1 MKAIDLFSG
10 CGGLSLGFQN
20 AGFEVVAA
28 FDNWKE
34 ACAVYAAN
42 FDHPIFQVNLS
53 NIEDVEIFKEWNPD
67 IIIGGPPCQD
77 FSSAGKRDE
86 TLGRADLTVSYAQII
101 SKVRPEWFLM
111 ENVARIRKSQVL
123 QETISILKASGYGL
137 SFTVLDA
144 CYCGVPQIR
153 KRFILVGH
161 LYSDDGFLD
170 ESFIKNQSSHPMT
183 IYDYMGEKLDFEFY
197 YRHPRSYERRGIFSI
212 YEPSPTIRGV
222 NRPVPKNY
230 RRHEGDLCSPSEVC
244 PLTTLQR
251 SYIQTFP
258 EGFKWLGTK
267 TCMEQMIGN
276 AVPVKL
282 GQYVGEC
289 LLQYIE
295 GDDRPA
301 RQVVTRQL
309 ELFGMALD

>member
-20 AGFEVVAA
+20 AGFEIVAA
-28 FDNWKE
+28 FDKWKE
-34 ACAVYAAN
+34 ACTVYSAN
-42 FDHPIFQVNLS
+42 FNHPIFEIDLS
-53 NIEDVEIFKEWNPD
+53 NIENISQFKEWNPD

-86 TLGRADLTVSYAQII
+86 TLGRADLTVSYAKII
-101 SKVRPEWFLM
+101 SRVKPEWFVM
-111 ENVARIRKSQVL
+111 ENVERIQRSRVL
-123 QETISILKASGYGL
+123 QEAVSALKESGYGL
-137 SFTVLDA
+137 SSTVLDA
-144 CYCGVPQIR
+144 CFCGVPQIR

-161 LYSDDGFLD
+161 LYSEDGFFNDILA
-170 ESFIKNQSSHPMT
+170 KNQSTSPMT
-183 IYDYMGEKLDFEFY
+183 IHEYMGEKLDFEFY
-197 YRHPRSYERRGIFSI
+197 YRHPRSYARRAIFSI

-230 RRHEGDLCSPSEVC
+230 RRHEGDLCDPNEVR
-244 PLTTLQR
+244 PLTTLER

-258 EGFKWLGTK
+258 ENFKWFGTK

-282 GQYVGEC
+282 SEYIANC
-289 LLQYIE
+289 LLEYI
-295 GDDRPA
+295 GSSPYSIDD
-301 RQVVTRQL
+301 TN
-309 ELFGMALD
+309 